1 MTLTSARLGLLA
13 LGLAVG
19 LSAAPVLAADDK
31 VAAEVNGTKL
41 TQSAVAAYARTL
53 PPQMAAQA
61 PYGAVLDMVV
71 NNHLIYEQA
80 KKDGVDKDPEV
91 KQALKQVEQQ
101 LMVKAWM
108 NKKLKAAVTDD
119 AVKRAYDS
127 YIANFKPVE
136 EVRARHI
143 LTETE
148 DQAKAVIA
156 ELKKGAD
163 FAETAKTKSKD
174 PSAAQ
179 NGGDL
184 GYFTK
189 DEMVAQFADAA
200 FAMQPGQLSDSPVKS
215 QFGFHVIKLEDRRMA
230 AAPTFE
236 QAKPILREQVAEEA
250 AQKMVADIREK
261 AKVKLYDPEGKP
273 LEATKAR
280 Q

>member
-1 MTLTSARLGLLA
+1 MNPTSARLGLLA
-13 LGLAVG
+13 LGMAAGLAVSPA
-19 LSAAPVLAADDK
+19 SAAEDK

-41 TQSAVAAYARTL
+41 TQSAVANYARSL

-91 KQALKQVEQQ
+91 KQMLKQIEQQ

-108 NKKLKAAVTDD
+108 NKKLQAAVTDD
-119 AVKRAYDS
+119 AIKQAYDK
-127 YIANFKPVE
+127 YIATFKPVE

-163 FAETAKTKSKD
+163 FGETAKAQSKD
-174 PSAAQ
+174 PSAKQ

-184 GYFTK
+184 GFFTK

-200 FAMQPGQLSDSPVKS
+200 FAMQPGELSAAPVKS

-230 AAPTFE
+230 APPTFE
-236 QAKPILREQVAEEA
+236 QARPAIREQLAEET
-250 AQKMVADIREK
+250 AQKVVMDARAK
-261 AKVKLYDPEGKP
+261 AKVKRFDAEGKP
-273 LEATKAR
+273 VAEPK
-280 Q
+280 

>member
-1 MTLTSARLGLLA
+1 MTLTSARLGLFA
-13 LGLAVG
+13 LGLAAG
-19 LSAAPVLAADDK
+19 LSAAPALAADDK

-41 TQSAVAAYARTL
+41 TQSAVAAYARSL

-108 NKKLKAAVTDD
+108 NKKLKAAVTDE
-119 AVKRAYDS
+119 AIKRAYDA
-127 YIANFKPVE
+127 YVANFKPVE

-163 FAETAKTKSKD
+163 FAETAKARSKD
-174 PSAAQ
+174 PSAQQ

-200 FAMQPGQLSDSPVKS
+200 FAMKPGQLSDAPIKS
-215 QFGFHVIKLEDRRMA
+215 QFGYHVIKLEDRRMA

-236 QAKPILREQVAEEA
+236 QARPILREQVAEET

-273 LEATKAR
+273 LEATKANK
-280 Q
+280 

>member
-1 MTLTSARLGLLA
+1 MNPTSARLGLLA
-13 LGLAVG
+13 LGLAAG
-19 LSAAPVLAADDK
+19 LAAAPAFAADDK

-41 TQSAVAAYARTL
+41 TQSAVANYARSL

-80 KKDGVDKDPEV
+80 KKEGVDKDPEV
-91 KQALKQVEQQ
+91 KQMLKQIEQQ

-108 NKKLKAAVTDD
+108 NKKLQAAVTDE
-119 AVKRAYDS
+119 AIKRAYDR
-127 YIANFKPVE
+127 YVATFKPVE

-156 ELKKGAD
+156 ELAKGAD
-163 FAETAKTKSKD
+163 FGETAKAKSKD
-174 PSAAQ
+174 PSAKQ

-184 GYFTK
+184 GFFTK

-200 FAMQPGQLSDSPVKS
+200 FAMQPGELATAPVKS
-215 QFGFHVIKLEDRRMA
+215 QFGFHVIKLEERRMA

-236 QAKPILREQVAEEA
+236 QAKPVLRDQVAEEA
-250 AQKMVADIREK
+250 AQKMVAGIREK

-273 LEATKAR
+273 LEAAKAK
-280 Q
+280 